1 MKRFKIRNEYFGG
14 LVHDRKNDYL
24 YIYDKASMDAFAQ
37 AYRNLSDLDDNIRT
51 NMLKN
56 GFIDSQGAIDFELID
71 NPVAPNYLSA
81 PITLHYVYTHR
92 CNLNCKHCYSKR
104 ASKNSEMTYEQKL
117 SILDQ
122 ARDMGIFKILIGGG
136 EPFVSEDFVQFL
148 TASVERGLY
157 TRAFTNG
164 LLLNDSTIDALSA
177 IDLGGISVSID
188 STDENVYEEI
198 RGVRG
203 LKTVIANVKK
213 LSEKCDCSVSV
224 SATINAINLQLE
236 EELLDLAAECR
247 VKRLKIRP
255 TKPSGNAL
263 KNQNLMISP
272 EQYVDFLKR
281 IQSAYFRKGYKN
293 CFELDKNWGHA
304 TLLATEDS
312 IDLRDNP
319 LLYDNYS
326 CIAGKGIM
334 AIDPSGTVN
343 NCGFLTSYFGAGTD
357 NILQTGLRSIW
368 ENSKAFTSL
377 RDIEPNLECLS
388 CRYYAS
394 CRGGCPARSIH
405 IGNNFNDI
413 EIGRAHV

>member
-1 MKRFKIRNEYFGG
+1 MIE
-14 LVHDRKNDYL
+14 
-24 YIYDKASMDAFAQ
+24 
-37 AYRNLSDLDDNIRT
+37 
-51 NMLKN
+51 N
-56 GFIDSQGAIDFELID
+56 GFIDSQGTVNFEWVD
-71 NPVAPNYLSA
+71 NPVHSDYLSA

-104 ASKNSEMTYEQKL
+104 ADKSTEMSYQQKL
-117 SILDQ
+117 DILKQ

-136 EPFVSEDFVQFL
+136 EPFVSDDFIQFL
-148 TASVERGLY
+148 KASVDSGLY

-164 LLLNDSTIDALSA
+164 LLLNDSIIDELSG
-177 IDLGGISVSID
+177 IDIGGISVSID

-236 EELLDLAAECR
+236 EELLDLAAECK

-263 KNQNLMISP
+263 KNQNMMISP
-272 EQYVDFLKR
+272 EQYVDFLRR
-281 IQSAYFRKGYKN
+281 IQSAYFRKGYQKN
-293 CFELDKNWGHA
+293 FALDKNWGHV
-304 TLLATEDS
+304 TLLATEES

-334 AIDPSGTVN
+334 AIGPSGTVN

-357 NILQTGLRSIW
+357 NILQTSLRSIW
-368 ENSKAFTSL
+368 ESSNAFTEL
-377 RDIEPNLECLS
+377 RNIEPNLECLS

-405 IGNNFNDI
+405 EGNKFNDI
-413 EIGRAHV
+413 DPWCPKKYFPIALKR